1 MSFILDAGLGLAVEE
16 FVDSADAIED
26 AASKAVGAIVPSF
39 GFDPIQGEI
48 NKIKV
53 SVAQSVFD
61 DVIIPDTLGAVRGSL
76 QAMAVQV
83 PVKQAMSALSK
94 RMQSSTGRQL
104 TEVRTKLAQYGRDV
118 TAKAAES
125 AGLDMFLYTGPEDGI
140 TRAFCRPLVSKVVS
154 SAQMKKLNNGQ
165 GLPVVTSGGGYNC
178 RHSWSPISAGFLKAS
193 KLPRATTKDIQKANA
208 GGRK

>member
-1 MSFILDAGLGLAVEE
+1 MA
-16 FVDSADAIED
+16 
-26 AASKAVGAIVPSF
+26 
-39 GFDPIQGEI
+39 
-48 NKIKV
+48 
-53 SVAQSVFD
+53 
-61 DVIIPDTLGAVRGSL
+61 L
-76 QAMAVQV
+76 QL

-94 RMQSSTGRQL
+94 RMQSATGRQL

-178 RHSWSPISAGFLKAS
+178 RHSWSPISKGFLIAS